1 MWCTFSRS
9 YPTLRTFL
17 LLFRNEEGHRTVS
30 FFRWLQWRDLEPND
44 LREPLAAADNE
55 IAIFLNGI
63 NYTNSLIPARASGT
77 LELRIV
83 SGEESIVVPTS
94 SVLGSQAGWS
104 IEAVDGSASI
114 SGDQLT
120 TDSGVNGI
128 LKVSCLSCR
137 CPVTAF
143 CAF

>member
-1 MWCTFSRS
+1 MASIKAVQH
-9 YPTLRTFL
+9 
-17 LLFRNEEGHRTVS
+17 NEEGHRKMS

-63 NYTNSLIPARASGT
+63 NYTNSLIPAGASGT

-83 SGEESIVVPTS
+83 SGEQSIVVPTS
-94 SVLGSQAGWS
+94 SVLGSQAEWS

>member
-1 MWCTFSRS
+1 M
-9 YPTLRTFL
+9 
-17 LLFRNEEGHRTVS
+17 S

-63 NYTNSLIPARASGT
+63 NYTNSLIPAGASGT

-94 SVLGSQAGWS
+94 SVLGSQAEW
-104 IEAVDGSASI
+104 
-114 SGDQLT
+114 
-120 TDSGVNGI
+120 
-128 LKVSCLSCR
+128 
-137 CPVTAF
+137 
-143 CAF
+143 